1 MYFAMKTGLIG
12 KTFASVPWTT
22 PAPLGGFLSTMDWK
36 AGVAIILL
44 LLLDMV
50 LYFPFLRAYE
60 NQLNREELN
69 AENNNLNLE
78 DTVL

>member
-1 MYFAMKTGLIG
+1 
-12 KTFASVPWTT
+12 
-22 PAPLGGFLSTMDWK
+22 MDWK

-69 AENNNLNLE
+69 AENDNLNLE